1 MQRRDFTKAAGLVGM
16 LAGAG
21 FAGPRIQRARKA
33 KPTPAPTLAPTPAP
47 TLSPTPAPT
56 VAPTPAPTPAPSPS
70 GLGYPFGARYV
81 GYGFGVKVSNHTNS
95 ELDASIK
102 AHYDAWKAAR
112 IVPTP
117 GVAGGLADKFDNNYL
132 TVSEGMGYA
141 MLITVV
147 MAGHDSTAR
156 ATFDGLLTT
165 VRARPARGMAQYYG
179 ATALNLMDWRLDLDG
194 TSSDEMD
201 LGANAMDGDLDIAL
215 ALLMA
220 DRQWGSAGTWNYR
233 QEALK
238 TIAAIKTVNM
248 RPDGQ
253 THSSPQIHVA
263 RTSDFMIGHFRA
275 FATATGDTFW
285 STTAIDRSYAL
296 IDRMQTVYSP
306 NVGLMPDFIINC
318 DTNPV
323 PSPGGYGDFTDTEG
337 WLYAN
342 AIRNPWRWGTDYVL
356 SGDYRWKGV
365 LQKMMNFMV
374 TDCANDPAKMATG
387 YRLDGSLN
395 DPTGQN
401 RLYRPYLNGWGPYAS
416 IAPGMLGGMIDSNYQ
431 GWVNASWDW
440 TDANRKTSYYDSE
453 IQIICKLVA
462 SGNWWK
468 P

>member
-1 MQRRDFTKAAGLVGM
+1 MDRRNFTRAAGLVGV

-21 FAGPRIQRARKA
+21 FAGQGSFKRPKS
-33 KPTPAPTLAPTPAP
+33 TSAPTAAPTPAP

-56 VAPTPAPTPAPSPS
+56 VAPTPAPTSAP
-70 GLGYPFGARYV
+70 LGVAYPFGARYDPYN
-81 GYGFGVKVSNHTNS
+81 YGIRVSNHTNA
-95 ELDASIK
+95 ELDGQVTT
-102 AHYDAWKAAR
+102 HYDAWKAAR
-112 IVPTP
+112 IVATP
-117 GVAGGLADKFDNNYL
+117 GIAGGLADKFNDSYL

-141 MLITVV
+141 MLIVVV
-147 MAGHDSTAR
+147 MAGYDPNAR

-165 VRARPARGMAQYYG
+165 VRARPAKGMAQYYG
-179 ATALNLMDWRLDLDG
+179 ATALNLMDWRLDTDG
-194 TSSDEMD
+194 TSSDAND
-201 LGANAMDGDLDIAL
+201 LGANAMDGDLDIAM

-220 DRQWGSAGTWNYR
+220 DRQWGSGGKWNYR
-233 QEALK
+233 QEALN
-238 TIAAIKTVNM
+238 TIAALKTVNM

-285 STTAIDRSYAL
+285 STTAIDKAYSL
-296 IDRMQTVYSP
+296 IDRMQTVYSA

-318 DTNPV
+318 DTTPI

-337 WLYAN
+337 WMYSN
-342 AIRNPWRWGTDYVL
+342 AIRNPWRWGSDYIF
-356 SGDYRWKGV
+356 SGDARWKSV
-365 LQKMMNFMV
+365 LQKMTSFLV
-374 TDCANDPAKMATG
+374 ADTGNDPAKMATG

-401 RLYRPYLNGWGPYAS
+401 RLFRPYLNYWGPYAS
-416 IAPGMLGGMIDSNYQ
+416 IAPGMLGGMIDPAFQ
-431 GWVNASWDW
+431 GWVNSSWDW
-440 TDANRKTSYYDSE
+440 TNDNRKTSYYDSE